1 MNKRTEIYGKIC
13 LDGTYGYLNEIQ
25 KTRGGRMKTYENLT
39 GNQKAIFDRLEGFF
53 QQHSSVNIKDWVT
66 VLGVLLNK
74 YKR

>member
-1 MNKRTEIYGKIC
+1 
-13 LDGTYGYLNEIQ
+13 
-25 KTRGGRMKTYENLT
+25 MKTYENLT